1 MPCPNSKVSACSL
14 KGSVQKVPAAFVM
27 INAEIGSENEVLK
40 ELKNIEQVKE
50 AYLVYG
56 IYDLVAKVEAET
68 MDKLKQVI
76 AQNVRRLSKVR
87 STLTMIVT
95 E

>member
-1 MPCPNSKVSACSL
+1 M
-14 KGSVQKVPAAFVM
+14 PAAFVM

-56 IYDLVAKVEAET
+56 VYDLVAKVEAET

-95 E
+95 K